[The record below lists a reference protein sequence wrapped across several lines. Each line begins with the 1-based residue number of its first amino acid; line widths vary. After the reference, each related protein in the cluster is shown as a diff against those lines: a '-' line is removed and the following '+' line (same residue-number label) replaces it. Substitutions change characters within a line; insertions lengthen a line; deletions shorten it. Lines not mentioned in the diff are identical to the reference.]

1 MTIEKLTRRAIKA
14 EPGATKYMTGEPT
27 AFAATSDKLLDLILN
42 GPTPNGVQKCQIR
55 SMLREVYAALAR
67 FEQLGSFASPFMNDP
82 PAIVA
87 LAFAEL
93 YPDKEYDAQIT
104 PDIRDEN
111 GVAVCGCTTFSS
123 DPNELPLV
131 EVSGQLP
138 LVHVPEIFAHELA
151 HVATGELNEHGPEWE
166 AAFEAIW
173 KKYDEIAVAIFG
185 PLEQSEEAAVTIT
198 PHKVG
203 DGGILALPLREN
215 VPEPKDES
223 WKLTTCPVCG
233 ADCWESEAARKAME
247 AEPELRAACTACAL
261 KAGTASAAEKEGDHD
276 QH

>member
-1 MTIEKLTRRAIKA
+1 MNIEKLTRRAIKA
-14 EPGATKYMTGEPT
+14 DPGAARYMDGEAKSFT
-27 AFAATSDKLLDLILN
+27 AVGDKLLDLILN
-42 GPTPNGVQKCQIR
+42 GPTINGIPKYQIR
-55 SMLREVYAALAR
+55 AMLRELYTALGR
-67 FEQLGSFASPFMNDP
+67 FEQIGSFATPFINDP

-93 YPDKEYDAQIT
+93 YPGKEYDAQIT

-123 DPNELPLV
+123 DPNERPLV

-138 LVHVPEIFAHELA
+138 LVHVPEILAHELA

-173 KKYDEIAVAIFG
+173 KKYDEIAVELFG
-185 PLEQSEEAAVTIT
+185 PLGGEPEEPVVAHGTLVL
-198 PHKVG
+198 PCKE
-203 DGGILALPLREN
+203 DGT
-215 VPEPKDES
+215 EPKDAS
-223 WKLTTCPVCG
+223 WKLVTCPVCG
-233 ADCWESEAARKAME
+233 ADCWESDGHREIMAKS
-247 AEPELRAACTACAL
+247 PGLNVACSACVMTGEDGADN
-261 KAGTASAAEKEGDHD
+261 GGEDDHG